1 MMTGALKKPFFA
13 VPGSSPLRQRLHS
26 DPGWGGV
33 RLNL

>member
-1 MMTGALKKPFFA
+1 MTGALKKLFFVVLGLSA
-13 VPGSSPLRQRLHS
+13 RRQRLHS